1 MTADAPKKAKILIVD
16 DQLFNVDYLEQELE
30 DLGFLTVS
38 ATNGKEA
45 LERVAEQSPDMILL
59 DIMMPIMSGFE
70 VLEHLKANQRWR
82 DIPVV
87 VISAMNDI
95 SSVVR
100 GIELGADDYLPKPID
115 PVLLQARLNAG
126 LERKRLRDQEV
137 EYLMQVDRLTDAARA
152 LEQDNYDPEC
162 LVPVTMRSDA
172 LGNLARIFDR
182 MAHEVHFR
190 EQRLR
195 LQLEQLRLDLQE
207 QEQGAMETVVDYLP
221 MDRRH
226 ALAQG
231 QTLPDR
237 CQGTALFADISGFTA
252 LTGALANELGRERG
266 AEELVRH
273 LNRVYGALIDQVH
286 RYGGSVVNFS
296 GDAITCW
303 FDVTKSP
310 NQPELSAITCAL
322 AMQEAI
328 GEFSHITTAAG
339 TTISFAMKTTVVAGS
354 ARRFLVGDPRV
365 HNLEVL
371 AGELL
376 EILALGDL
384 LATKGDVLVHEPISN
399 QFDHLLT
406 VSGFRTDETSGHQFA
421 AISAIKE
428 QATISPWPELSSTAL
443 TADQVKSWLQPPI
456 YQAVRGGM
464 SQYISELRPATVL
477 FLGFGGIDYD
487 HDEDA
492 GSKLDGFVRW
502 AQEILRRYHGHMIQ
516 LTIGDKGSYFYA
528 SFGAPTTN
536 SDHQYQAVQASL
548 DLQAAPEIFK
558 TIKPVHI
565 GLASGQM
572 RVGTYGGSSRRT
584 YGVMGDKANLAARL
598 MEAANEGIYC
608 DESVYLGARDRI
620 NFVDGPTLQLKGI
633 EDPVS
638 VYYLSKN
645 ANNGISRGDE
655 RIDDKTIER
664 ALQEVI
670 KYRIDNLPPAPMLAL
685 KVASVIGSIFTLDL
699 LEAVYPDDRD
709 RKNLSVHTDL
719 LVEQGFISPLAPKS
733 SPGFAFTDS
742 MTRDI
747 AYELMLYAQRRQ
759 LHRAIA
765 EWYER
770 THANRLSPFYG
781 LLAYHWARAEDAAKT
796 IDYLE
801 KAGEEAQKDGDLQ
814 GAQIFVEEALTLES
828 NASVLSTRFRA
839 AGEEKEPPQK

>member
-45 LERVAEQSPDMILL
+45 LEQVAEHSPDMILL

-70 VLEHLKANQRWR
+70 VLEHLKANLRWR

-95 SSVVR
+95 NSVVR
-100 GIELGADDYLPKPID
+100 GIELGAEDYLPKPID

-152 LEQDNYDPEC
+152 LEQDNYDPTC
-162 LVPVTMRSDA
+162 LEPVSARSDA

-207 QEQGAMETVVDYLP
+207 QEQAAMETVVDYLP

-226 ALAQG
+226 ALAQN

-237 CQGTALFADISGFTA
+237 CRGAALFADISGFTA

-266 AEELVRH
+266 AEELVRQ
-273 LNRVYGALIDQVH
+273 LNRVYGALIEQVH

-310 NQPELSAITCAL
+310 NHPELSAITCAL

-328 GEFSHITTAAG
+328 DEFLHITTAAG
-339 TTISFAMKTTVVAGS
+339 TTISFAMKATVVAGS

-384 LATKGDVLVHEPISN
+384 LATKGDVLVHEPISR
-399 QFDHLLT
+399 QFEHLLT
-406 VSGFRTDETSGHQFA
+406 VSGIRSDKSSGHQFA
-421 AISAIKE
+421 AISAIME
-428 QATISPWPELSSTAL
+428 NAAISPWPELSSAAL
-443 TADQVKSWLQPPI
+443 SADQVKSWLQPPI
-456 YQAVRGGM
+456 YEAVRGGM

-477 FLGFGGIDYD
+477 FLGFRGIDYD
-487 HDEDA
+487 HDEGA
-492 GSKLDGFVRW
+492 GSKLDSFVRW
-502 AQEILRRYHGHMIQ
+502 VQVILRRYQGHLIQ
-516 LTIGDKGSYFYA
+516 LTIGDKGSYLYA
-528 SFGAPTTN
+528 SFGAPNTN
-536 SDHQYQAVQASL
+536 PDHQSQAVQAAL
-548 DLQAAPEIFK
+548 DLQAAPVKFNY
-558 TIKPVHI
+558 IKSVHT
-565 GLASGQM
+565 GLTSGQM

-608 DESVYLGARDRI
+608 DEAVYLGAKDRI
-620 NFVDGPTLQLKGI
+620 NFEAGPILQLKGI

-638 VYYLSKN
+638 VYLPKN
-645 ANNGISRGDE
+645 TNSGISRGDE
-655 RIDDKTIER
+655 RIVDKTIDR

-685 KVASVIGSIFTLDL
+685 KVASVIGSLFTLDV
-699 LEAVYPDDRD
+699 LEAVFPDDHD
-709 RKNLSVHTDL
+709 RKNLSSHVNYL
-719 LVEQGFISPLAPKS
+719 MERGFISPLEPKS
-733 SPGFAFTDS
+733 SPGFAFVDS
-742 MTRDI
+742 MTRNI

-770 THANRLSPFYG
+770 TYANKLTPFYA
-781 LLAYHWARAEDAAKT
+781 LLAYHWARAEDAART

-801 KAGEEAQKDGDLQ
+801 KAGKEARKEGDLQ

-839 AGEEKEPPQK
+839 AGGEQEAPQK

>member
-1 MTADAPKKAKILIVD
+1 LTANVPKQAKILIVD
-16 DQLFNVDYLEQELE
+16 DQPFNVDYLEQELE

-38 ATNGKEA
+38 ATNGQEA
-45 LERVAEQSPDMILL
+45 LEQVAEHSPDMILL

-70 VLEHLKANQRWR
+70 VLEHLKADQHWR

-95 SSVVR
+95 DSVVR
-100 GIELGADDYLPKPID
+100 GIELGAEDYLPKPID
-115 PVLLQARLNAG
+115 PILLQARLNAG

-137 EYLMQVDRLTDAARA
+137 EYLMQVEHLTDAAQA
-152 LEQDNYDPEC
+152 LEKDKYDPEY
-162 LVPVTMRSDA
+162 LKPVTARSDA

-182 MAHEVHFR
+182 MAHEVHSR

-207 QEQGAMETVVDYLP
+207 QEEAAMETVVDYLP

-226 ALAQG
+226 ALAQNRA
-231 QTLPDR
+231 LPDR
-237 CQGTALFADISGFTA
+237 CQGAALFADISGFTA

-273 LNRVYGALIDQVH
+273 LNRVYGALINQVH

-303 FDVTKSP
+303 FDVTKSM
-310 NQPELSAITCAL
+310 NQPELSAVTCAL

-328 GEFSHITTAAG
+328 SEFSSITTAAG
-339 TTISFAMKTTVVAGS
+339 TMISFAMKVTVVAGS

-406 VSGFRTDETSGHQFA
+406 ISGIRTDEASGHQFT

-428 QATISPWPELSSTAL
+428 SAPASPWPELPSPAL
-443 TADQVKSWLQPPI
+443 TADLVKSWLQPPI
-456 YQAVRGGM
+456 YETVRRGM
-464 SQYISELRPATVL
+464 SQFISELRPATVL
-477 FLGFGGIDYD
+477 FLGFRGIDYD
-487 HDEDA
+487 HAEDA

-502 AQEILRRYHGHMIQ
+502 AQEILRRYHGHLIQ

-528 SFGAPTTN
+528 AFGAPTTN
-536 SDHQYQAVQASL
+536 SDHQYQAVQAAL
-548 DLQAAPEIFK
+548 DLQAAPEEFNY
-558 TIKPVHI
+558 IKSVQT

-572 RVGTYGGSSRRT
+572 RVGTFGGSSRRT
-584 YGVMGDKANLAARL
+584 YGVMGEKANLAARL
-598 MEAANEGIYC
+598 MEAANGGIYC
-608 DESVYLGARDRI
+608 DEAVYLGARDRI

-638 VYYLSKN
+638 VYLPKN
-645 ANNGISRGDE
+645 SNSGISRGDE
-655 RIDDKTIER
+655 RIVDKTIER

-685 KVASVIGSIFTLDL
+685 KVASVIGSLFTLDV
-699 LEAVYPDDRD
+699 LEAVFPDDRD
-709 RKNLSVHTDL
+709 RKNLSSHMDFL
-719 LVEQGFISPLAPKS
+719 MERGFISPLAQKS
-733 SPGFAFTDS
+733 GPGFAFADT

-759 LHRAIA
+759 LHRAVA

-770 THANRLSPFYG
+770 TYASKLSPFYA
-781 LLAYHWARAEDAAKT
+781 LLAYHWARAEDAART

-801 KAGEEAQKDGDLQ
+801 KAGEEARKDGDLK
-814 GAQIFVEEALTLES
+814 GAQVFVEEALTLES
-828 NASVLSTRFRA
+828 NASVLSRRFRA
-839 AGEEKEPPQK
+839 AGEG